1 MVTALLLLI
10 LENKCGVFLMSIS
23 VTYLVLSKTSLINSE
38 IKSDLIYVP
47 SAEERGDICSNL
59 NGGVKAQGEIPQ
71 GRLCSCACS
80 CSFAF
85 LGCPIYS
92 SCFRSLGRQAVGCV
106 RYTAAVSGPPM
117 AKIALVSIF
126 QVGEAVDDF
135 RDGRGRMSSQSYSS
149 ITEIFIPNRNAVLP
163 IRPCRYLS

>member
-10 LENKCGVFLMSIS
+10 LENKCGVFLMPIS

-92 SCFRSLGRQAVGCV
+92 SSVSGAWEGRQWVV
-106 RYTAAVSGPPM
+106 
-117 AKIALVSIF
+117 
-126 QVGEAVDDF
+126 
-135 RDGRGRMSSQSYSS
+135 
-149 ITEIFIPNRNAVLP
+149 
-163 IRPCRYLS
+163 